1 MTVLVVRVLKQ
12 KWLRVCDFVSGHW
25 VMAGF
30 AFVSPCRPM
39 ATPNVLVPETL
50 PHPVADA
57 RSKIPPVIGYSSG
70 LARAFYDTFSTKDH
84 FHAVILLTSQAPSKP
99 KRVSSFSPVA
109 HSLTAPA
116 RPQKA

>member
-12 KWLRVCDFVSGHW
+12 KWLRVCDFVFGHW
-25 VMAGF
+25 VKAGF

-39 ATPNVLVPETL
+39 ATPNVIVPETL
-50 PHPVADA
+50 PYSVADA
-57 RSKIPPVIGYSSG
+57 WSRIPPVIGYSSG

-84 FHAVILLTSQAPSKP
+84 FHAVILLTSQAPSTP
-99 KRVSSFSPVA
+99 KRVSSFSPIA
-109 HSLTAPA
+109 HSSMVPA